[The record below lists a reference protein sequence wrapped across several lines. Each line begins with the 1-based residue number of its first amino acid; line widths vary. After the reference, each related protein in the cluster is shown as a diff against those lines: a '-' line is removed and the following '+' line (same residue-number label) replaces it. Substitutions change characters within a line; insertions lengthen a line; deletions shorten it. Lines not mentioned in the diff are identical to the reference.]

1 MPNIPEKFTCD
12 ILTDLY
18 YGRIAPWE
26 RRPTRNPEK
35 RGLDRQIEDE
45 KRYFTQKMSL
55 DDCQRFEALENLYT
69 QAGELDQVDAFS
81 FGFRLGAALMQS
93 VKL

>member
-1 MPNIPEKFTCD
+1 MPNTSEEFACD

-35 RGLDRQIEDE
+35 RGLDRRIEDE
-45 KRYFTQKMSL
+45 RRYFTQKMSL
-55 DDCQRFEALENLYT
+55 EDRQRFEELENLYT
-69 QAGELDQVDAFS
+69 QAGEVEQVDAFS
-81 FGFRLGAALMQS
+81 FGFKLGAALMQT